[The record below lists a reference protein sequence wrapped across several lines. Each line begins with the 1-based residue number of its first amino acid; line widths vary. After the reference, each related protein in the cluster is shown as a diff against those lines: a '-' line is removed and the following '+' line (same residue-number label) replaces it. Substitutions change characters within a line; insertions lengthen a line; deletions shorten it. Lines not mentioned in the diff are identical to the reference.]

1 MVLEKTLETPLDC
14 EEIKQFLKEINPE
27 YSLEGLMLKLKLQ
40 HFGHLMWRT
49 GSLEKTLMLE
59 DAEGRRRRG
68 WQRTRWLDSITDP
81 MNMNLSKLKEKVKDR
96 EACGITESPHNLE
109 TKQQQQPVCLILHH
123 SVPKA
128 ICSSHNVTFM
138 PSHLYLTCMPVPF
151 RLCSYCSICLG
162 SLFLNVFTLLTSDHP
177 SKSRADVSF
186 SLRPVCSVPSTQ
198 N

>member
-1 MVLEKTLETPLDC
+1 MGIRLSLTNGKRSRNRKGPLFFDAG
-14 EEIKQFLKEINPE
+14 KD
-27 YSLEGLMLKLKLQ
+27 
-40 HFGHLMWRT
+40 WRQ
-49 GSLEKTLMLE
+49 KKWVAE
-59 DAEGRRRRG
+59 DKMASWDERRCWG
-68 WQRTRWLDSITDP
+68 GITDP

-96 EACGITESPHNLE
+96 EACGVTESPHNLE

-186 SLRPVCSVPSTQ
+186 SLKPVCSVPSTQ